1 MIYVCVRRSSEPC
14 CGVICG
20 LLCLCFCAG
29 DGAITKTL
37 SAWPV
42 ITKSA
47 CGEVVASERPAHF
60 NNCYYY
66 PESTTEWEREED
78 VDLEHAIVG
87 LKWRRTF
94 VKWRDESRCVID
106 NLIAAQIT
114 VGMVEVKPRLV
125 HQACQGLAR
134 RVIRGPNPDLTTWL
148 QSSNS
153 RQQQASHGILKETLA
168 SVKPAKPSTAPR
180 SGCTGTRES
189 LPLTGTQRTGQ
200 TRPHKPHFGY

>member
-1 MIYVCVRRSSEPC
+1 MYVCVHRSSEPC
-14 CGVICG
+14 CGVISG

-42 ITKSA
+42 ITRSA

-66 PESTTEWEREED
+66 PESMTEWEREEKR
-78 VDLEHAIVG
+78 EHTSVG

-94 VKWRDESRCVID
+94 GKWRDESRCVID
-106 NLIAAQIT
+106 KIIAAPDLWGNGGNEAK
-114 VGMVEVKPRLV
+114 VSPPGW
-125 HQACQGLAR
+125 QGLAS
-134 RVIRGPNPDLTTWL
+134 RVIRGPNPDLTTQP
-148 QSSNS
+148 QSSNG
-153 RQQQASHGILKETLA
+153 RQQQASHGIPKETLA
-168 SVKPAKPSTAPR
+168 SVKPAKPNTEPR

-189 LPLTGTQRTGQ
+189 LPLTGTQWTGQ
-200 TRPHKPHFGY
+200 TKPHKPQFGY